1 MKKQIKYLLIL
12 FILGII
18 FPQGNFQILNIP
30 SNTRLLALNNAG
42 QAMDDLSNSY
52 NPASIT
58 TDNKIFNLHSHIYP
72 AGIVYTNSGITIP
85 MNKYI
90 YSFEYANLNY
100 GEFKDGN
107 SNYLFNSSEF
117 LFKSSIK
124 TYILNKISIGGSLS
138 YAINKISSENF

>member
-58 TDNKIFNLHSHIYP
+58 TDNKIFNLH
-72 AGIVYTNSGITIP
+72 
-85 MNKYI
+85 
-90 YSFEYANLNY
+90 
-100 GEFKDGN
+100 
-107 SNYLFNSSEF
+107 
-117 LFKSSIK
+117 
-124 TYILNKISIGGSLS
+124 
-138 YAINKISSENF
+138 